1 MNEETIINSELAE
14 NAALEENITIESPE
28 AEENITAELEAEE
41 SFDSTPAEDE
51 GIEALKEE
59 IRSLKEQISTL
70 EAERE
75 THSRMLQEV
84 SDFSLLFPD
93 VELNDVPEC
102 VWESVKKGT
111 ALSASYALYEKRL
124 EAERA
129 RIAKI
134 NASNAMRSA
143 GIAGKDNANE
153 YFTPEDVRKM
163 SPSEVHANYSKI
175 KRSMSK
181 WM

>member
-1 MNEETIINSELAE
+1 MSEENIITEELTEAAE
-14 NAALEENITIESPE
+14 LEENIPSELEEIIPTE
-28 AEENITAELEAEE
+28 AEEI
-41 SFDSTPAEDE
+41 SDSTPTEEDK
-51 GIEALKEE
+51 GIDALKDE
-59 IRSLKEQISTL
+59 IRSLKEQISAL

-93 VELNDVPEC
+93 VDLDEIPES

-111 ALSASYALYEKRL
+111 ALSASYALYEKRMD
-124 EAERA
+124 AERA

-134 NASNAMRSA
+134 NASNASRSA
-143 GIAGKDNANE
+143 GVAGKDTANE

-175 KRSMSK
+175 KKSMSK

>member
-1 MNEETIINSELAE
+1 MS
-14 NAALEENITIESPE
+14 EENIIN
-28 AEENITAELEAEE
+28 EELTVNAELEEIIPSETEEISDNAPPAEE
-41 SFDSTPAEDE
+41 E

-59 IRSLKEQISTL
+59 ILSLKEQISAL

-93 VELNDVPEC
+93 VELNDVPES

-124 EAERA
+124 RAEEA

-134 NASNAMRSA
+134 NASNASRSA
-143 GIAGKDNANE
+143 GVAGKDTASE

-175 KRSMSK
+175 KKSMSK

>member
-1 MNEETIINSELAE
+1 MS
-14 NAALEENITIESPE
+14 EENIIN
-28 AEENITAELEAEE
+28 EELTVNAELEEIIPTQTEE
-41 SFDSTPAEDE
+41 ISDSTPPAEDE

-59 IRSLKEQISTL
+59 ILSLKEQISAL

-93 VELNDVPEC
+93 VELNDVPES

-134 NASNAMRSA
+134 NASNASRSA
-143 GIAGKDNANE
+143 GVAGKDTANE

-175 KRSMSK
+175 KKSMSK